1 MERVMAFF
9 TGVLAAFALMLK
21 QVAGLFH
28 IFSNEY
34 LQTMILYM
42 TIAWLFIQI
51 SMNIRKWSNEMKKY
65 FKRGN

>member
-1 MERVMAFF
+1 MEKVITLF
-9 TGVLAAFALMLK
+9 TGMLAAFALMLK

-28 IFSNEY
+28 IFSNEH
-34 LQTMILYM
+34 LQTTILYM

-51 SMNIRKWSNEMKKY
+51 SMNIRKWFNEMKKY